1 VAVPFVQGRLRNE
14 ALSVDVASACV
25 HCRRALH
32 LEIDSEARVRVV
44 EPEAEPW
51 ICIPIVDFKKLR
63 APNIIDDF

>member
-1 VAVPFVQGRLRNE
+1 MPFVQGRLRNE
-14 ALSVDVASACV
+14 ALCVEIASECA
-25 HCRRALH
+25 HCRLPLH

-44 EPEAEPW
+44 EAEAEPW